1 MTTKD
6 DSSRGD
12 AGGAIPRLAPLAE
25 NDWDSRT
32 RQLLS
37 PVARDAGGRVP
48 NVFTTLVRHPDLYE
62 RFMPFGGY
70 LLRSGRLPGRVREL
84 LILRTACL
92 TRASYEWGRHVPLAK
107 AAGVTEAEIER
118 IPQGPDADGWAELE
132 IHLLRAAD
140 ELHREA
146 RLSDTTWEAL
156 SAHYDDADLV
166 EITMLVGQYHMVAFL
181 LNSAGTEL
189 DPGFDPAGFP
199 PSADDTTATST
210 STSSPTRSPEGA

>member
-1 MTTKD
+1 MTTND
-6 DSSRGD
+6 DSSRGSSAE
-12 AGGAIPRLAPLAE
+12 AGPRLAPLAE
-25 NDWDSRT
+25 DDWDSRT

-37 PVARDAGGRVP
+37 LISRDADGRVP

-62 RFMPFGGY
+62 RFMPFGSY

-107 AAGVTEAEIER
+107 AVGVTEAEIAR
-118 IPQGPDADGWAELE
+118 IPQGPDADGWAEPDT
-132 IHLLRAAD
+132 HLLRAAD

-146 RLSDTTWEAL
+146 RLSDATWQAL
-156 SAHYDDADLV
+156 SAHYDEADLV

-199 PSADDTTATST
+199 ASA
-210 STSSPTRSPEGA
+210 EGATETSGPARSTEGL

>member
-1 MTTKD
+1 MTTED
-6 DSSRGD
+6 DSLR
-12 AGGAIPRLAPLAE
+12 GGATGAGPRLTPLAE
-25 NDWDSRT
+25 DGWDSRT

-37 PVARDAGGRVP
+37 PVSRDAGGRVP

-84 LILRTACL
+84 LILRTAYH

-107 AAGVTEAEIER
+107 AAGVTEAEIAR
-118 IPQGPDADGWAELE
+118 IPQGPDAEGWVEPDS
-132 IHLLRAAD
+132 HLLRAAD
-140 ELHREA
+140 ELHRAA
-146 RLSDTTWEAL
+146 RLSDTTWAAL

-166 EITMLVGQYHMVAFL
+166 EITMLVGQYHMVAFF

-189 DPGFDPAGFP
+189 DPGFGPVAFPASAEGTTGTSDPAR
-199 PSADDTTATST
+199 ST
-210 STSSPTRSPEGA
+210 EGL